1 MSEFQCPKCGSM
13 DLTQG
18 RIIYDGCCTDEERY
32 GKSMDWRHD
41 GFQCKVCKTKFTVW
55 DEYDEFTLD
64 K

>member
-1 MSEFQCPKCGSM
+1 MSIYQCPKCGSM

-18 RIIYDGCCTDEERY
+18 DISYDGCCTDEERY
-32 GKSMDWRHD
+32 GSSRDWSHN

-55 DEYDEFTLD
+55 DEDDDFTPD

>member
-1 MSEFQCPKCGSM
+1 MSIYSCPKCGSM

-18 RIIYDGCCTDEERY
+18 DISYDGCCTDEERY
-32 GKSMDWRHD
+32 GKSMDWNHD

-55 DEYDEFTLD
+55 EEYDDFTPD